1 MSGQAYGLLA
11 ELTLNPSANNFGSMV
26 SIAGTINKAGSGT
39 HADFTGL
46 VVDIPVIGAGVAT
59 LTNASTVKILGAPTG
74 ATNNY
79 ALWVDAGAVRLDGL
93 ADIGSGGTV
102 PTGQLLVDQA
112 STTAA
117 IPVISLEQRDI
128 DQDWFEFD
136 TTIGTGNA
144 TEAVGAKVLT
154 TTHFLKVEIT
164 GVGAR
169 YIPVGTIA

>member
-1 MSGQAYGLLA
+1 MFIVTPG
-11 ELTLNPSANNFGSMV
+11 V
-26 SIAGTINKAGSGT
+26 INKASSGT
-39 HADFTGL
+39 HSDFTSARFDAPA
-46 VVDIPVIGAGVAT
+46 VGAGDAA
-59 LTNASTVKILGAPTG
+59 LTNASTVKITGAPTG

-79 ALWVDAGAVRLDGL
+79 ALFVAAGATRLDGL
-93 ADIGSGGTV
+93 VDIGSGGTV

-154 TTHFLKVEIT
+154 TTHFVKVTIT
-164 GVGAR
+164 GVGVR
-169 YIPVGTIA
+169 YFPVGTIA